1 MMTQP
6 GLAVLPV
13 VSLIAACIA
22 CGSPASAQVTVE
34 LRGGAPDRA
43 ASAVTALDQGLEVRF
58 GEPGKPE
65 TREVIPW
72 DEVRGISDPSS
83 RNAAAD
89 FLAMAEDLW
98 RARIRVARRDAA
110 LAHPLLERHWPR
122 LRGASGPTAQL
133 VAEGLL
139 RAAVE
144 SRDLNGAVGP
154 WIACLRLGTEGTP
167 TRFPALT
174 PLLDDST
181 GLLPGLSPFVP
192 SDMRA
197 ALAKALD
204 EAAAHARS
212 IGTTPQGSA
221 ATAASAATQMSRLLA
236 ISGGAPVPARAA
248 ASASDA
254 PAVRVLAAIESI
266 ASADDA
272 RARERA
278 VADFDR
284 LYPEAPAFLS
294 AWRLAAI
301 GAGSARAA
309 RATAQDGRAAALV
322 AAALDNLAVPASG
335 LDKTGLVD
343 AYAIEMAEQLT
354 REAGD
359 TAAAN
364 ALAALRDERLRDAA
378 IKIGP
383 APASTNGASGE
394 GADGGGRKQ

>member
-1 MMTQP
+1 MSQRP
-6 GLAVLPV
+6 LVALSA
-13 VSLIAACIA
+13 VSLVAACLA
-22 CGSPASAQVTVE
+22 CASTAFAQVTVQ
-34 LRGGAPDRA
+34 LRGGAPDRT
-43 ASAVTALDQGLEVRF
+43 ASGATALDQGLEVRLV
-58 GEPGKPE
+58 EPGKPE

-72 DEVRGISDPSS
+72 DEVRGISDSS
-83 RNAAAD
+83 GRNPATD
-89 FLAMAEDLW
+89 YLAMAEDLW

-110 LAHPLLERHWPR
+110 LASPLLERHWAR
-122 LRGASGPTAQL
+122 LRGARGPTAQL

-167 TRFPALT
+167 SRFPALT

-192 SDMRA
+192 SDMRP

-204 EAAAHARS
+204 EAAAHATS
-212 IGTTPQGSA
+212 LGSTPQRSA
-221 ATAASAATQMSRLLA
+221 ETAASVATQMSRLLA
-236 ISGGAPVPARAA
+236 ISGAGALPSGSSPA
-248 ASASDA
+248 STDA
-254 PAVRVLAAIESI
+254 PAVRVLAAIEAI
-266 ASADDA
+266 AAATDA
-272 RARERA
+272 RTRERA
-278 VADFDR
+278 VDEFDR

-309 RATAQDGRAAALV
+309 RSAAPDDRMAALL

-343 AYAIEMAEQLT
+343 AYAIEVAEQLT

-364 ALAALRDERLRDAA
+364 ALAGLREERLRDAA
-378 IKIGP
+378 IKISTTP
-383 APASTNGASGE
+383 AASGE
-394 GADGGGRKQ
+394 ASTEGSTGTTQ

>member
-1 MMTQP
+1 MPRRM
-6 GLAVLPV
+6 L
-13 VSLIAACIA
+13 VSPIVAACLA
-22 CGSPASAQVTVE
+22 CASTAFAQVTVE
-34 LRGGAPDRA
+34 LRGGAPART
-43 ASAVTALDQGLEVRF
+43 ASTVTAFDEGLELRVI
-58 GEPGKPE
+58 EPGKTE
-65 TREVIPW
+65 SRQVIPW
-72 DEVRGISDPSS
+72 DEVRAISDASG

-89 FLAMAEDLW
+89 YLAMAEDLW

-110 LAHPLLERHWPR
+110 LAHPLLERHWTR

-154 WIACLRLGTEGTP
+154 WIACLRIGTEGTP
-167 TRFPALT
+167 SRFPALP

-192 SDMRA
+192 SGLRG
-197 ALAKALD
+197 ALAKSLD

-212 IGTTPQGSA
+212 LGSTPQGSA
-221 ATAASAATQMSRLLA
+221 E
-236 ISGGAPVPARAA
+236 AA
-248 ASASDA
+248 ASVATRMGRLIEISAGNTLPPSAAAGASDA
-254 PAVRVLAAIESI
+254 PAVRVLSAIEAI
-266 ASADDA
+266 ATAADP

-284 LYPEAPAFLS
+284 LYPEAPVFLS

-301 GAGSARAA
+301 GASSARAA
-309 RATAQDGRAAALV
+309 RAAGPEDRAAALV
-322 AAALDNLAVPASG
+322 AAALDNLAVPAAG

-364 ALAALRDERLRDAA
+364 ALAALREERLRDAA
-378 IKIGP
+378 IKTAP
-383 APASTNGASGE
+383 TAAPADGRDKAGGA
-394 GADGGGRKQ
+394 GATR